1 VAVIRA
7 IQTLQSATLTE
18 VLDTLTAL
26 RGGTPPPAVAAPVS
40 RPAPRAVTPPAA
52 PVVKAAPPA
61 PVAAPKPEPVAPK
74 AEPVAPKAEPAP
86 VVEKVVEKVIEPPV
100 VRAPEPEPPKP
111 AAPAPKPVENF
122 WQAFVDTIKR
132 DRNLIVGLV
141 KGGVLMGNEGGVVTI
156 AFPPDQS
163 FAKEMLE
170 THVKFMDEVATGIMG
185 APTRVK
191 LEIREGVVAA
201 PVVVDNRDP
210 MEIFKDDP
218 KIRRVLELFQGT
230 LQQG

>member
-1 VAVIRA
+1 V
-7 IQTLQSATLTE
+7 
-18 VLDTLTAL
+18 
-26 RGGTPPPAVAAPVS
+26 
-40 RPAPRAVTPPAA
+40 
-52 PVVKAAPPA
+52 
-61 PVAAPKPEPVAPK
+61 
-74 AEPVAPKAEPAP
+74 
-86 VVEKVVEKVIEPPV
+86 EPPV
-100 VRAPEPEPPKP
+100 VREPEPEPPKP
-111 AAPAPKPVENF
+111 VAPAPKPVENF

-163 FAKEMLE
+163 FAKEMLD
-170 THVKFMDEVATGIMG
+170 THVKFMDEVATAIMG

-191 LEIREGVVAA
+191 LEIREGVVPA

-218 KIRRVLELFQGT
+218 KIRKVLELFQGT